1 MECQPPIASL
11 LFSIEN
17 SEIYAHI
24 KRIASGR
31 RVPFHVGTT
40 DSLFCENRRFCGEKA
55 FSVLPSIVANIQ
67 KGAKYL
73 RADIQLMTQEEDG
86 VKEIERHAA
95 ALRHELFLLISDQEG
110 STLKDSKGKEEFR
123 KSALKALQKVMLDI
137 SGKELVEELFFSSFF
152 VQ

>member
-1 MECQPPIASL
+1 MRISNVSL
-11 LFSIEN
+11 LAGVFLFMSALPTLCSAKTED
-17 SEIYAHI
+17 SAE
-24 KRIASGR
+24 KK
-31 RVPFHVGTT
+31 PFQYYE
-40 DSLFCENRRFCGEKA
+40 LK
-55 FSVLPSIVANIQ
+55 PSIVANIQ